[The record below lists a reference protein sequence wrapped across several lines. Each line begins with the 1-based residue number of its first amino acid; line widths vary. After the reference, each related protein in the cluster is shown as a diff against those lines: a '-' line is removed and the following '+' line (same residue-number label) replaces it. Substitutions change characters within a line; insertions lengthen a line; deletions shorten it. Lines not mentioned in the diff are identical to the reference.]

1 MVAPVDQVFPVAF
14 DEVNTTLP
22 PAQKL
27 NGPLAE
33 MVGADG
39 VASTVT
45 VTGCELNEKQPLALA
60 YETE

>member
-1 MVAPVDQVFPVAF
+1 MFPVVF

-22 PAQKL
+22 PEQNV

-33 MVGADG
+33 IVGADG
-39 VASTVT
+39 AASTVT
-45 VTGCELNEKQPLALA
+45 VTGCELSEKQPLALA